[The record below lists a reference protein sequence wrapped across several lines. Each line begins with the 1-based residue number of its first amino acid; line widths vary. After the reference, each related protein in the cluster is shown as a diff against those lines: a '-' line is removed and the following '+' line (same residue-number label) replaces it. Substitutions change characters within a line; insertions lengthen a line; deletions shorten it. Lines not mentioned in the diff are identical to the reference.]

1 MTFATV
7 AVTFA
12 VAPSYCGHRCTCPDC
27 KRDWWLFDPPTGP
40 YIHCPF
46 AGGRSSAARVS
57 ALDLTPLPSAPISA
71 ARHP

>member
-40 YIHCPF
+40 YLHCPF
-46 AGGRSSAARVS
+46 AGGRSACLGWS
-57 ALDLTPLPSAPISA
+57 ALDVRPPSP
-71 ARHP
+71 ARLAV